1 MRSKSN
7 YIDPQQFDEIIT
19 AIPFLQIRKWNNI
32 DVEYLF
38 KISYW
43 CGLRMKEAC
52 KLKKEDFDLY
62 GNEVY
67 LGLTKKKKNQY
78 APIPLP
84 FLPEL
89 KSYLATK
96 QNGQLLPNCNP
107 QIVRI
112 WVRRLGK
119 KLDVAAWTTPQ
130 EITGEK
136 TLTHIFRKSIAKS
149 MLYGVYGKKA
159 PLNVVQKQLRHSS
172 LGTTSKYLQVGIED
186 VKDWWETNI

>member
-7 YIDPQQFDEIIT
+7 YIDPQQFEEIVQ
-19 AIPFLQIRKWNNI
+19 AIPVLQIRKWKNH
-32 DVEYLF
+32 DVEFLF
-38 KISYW
+38 KIAYW

-52 KLKKEDFDLY
+52 NLKKEDFDLLS
-62 GNEVY
+62 NEVY

-84 FLPEL
+84 FIPEL
-89 KSYLATK
+89 QQYLQTK
-96 QNGQLLPNCNP
+96 PNGQLLKDCNP
-107 QIVRI
+107 QIVRV

-119 KLDVAAWTTPQ
+119 ILDVAAWTTPQ
-130 EITGEK
+130 EVTGEK
-136 TLTHIFRKSIAKS
+136 TLTHIFRKSIGKS

-172 LGTTSKYLQVGIED
+172 LTTTSKYLQVGIED
-186 VKDWWETNI
+186 VKDWWEIK

>member
-1 MRSKSN
+1 MRSKNN
-7 YIDPQQFDEIIT
+7 YIDPKQFDEIVQ
-19 AIPFLQIRKWNNI
+19 AIPALQIRKWKNR

-38 KISYW
+38 KIAYW

-52 KLKKEDFDLY
+52 NLKKEDFDLIS
-62 GNEVY
+62 NEVY

-84 FLPEL
+84 FVPEL
-89 KSYLATK
+89 QQYLQTK
-96 QNGQLLPNCNP
+96 PNGQLLKDCNP
-107 QIVRI
+107 QIVRV

-119 KLDVAAWTTPQ
+119 ILDVAAWTTPQ
-130 EITGEK
+130 EVTGEK
-136 TLTHIFRKSIAKS
+136 TLTHIFRKSIGKS

-172 LGTTSKYLQVGIED
+172 LTTTSKYLQVGIED
-186 VKDWWETNI
+186 VKDWWEIK